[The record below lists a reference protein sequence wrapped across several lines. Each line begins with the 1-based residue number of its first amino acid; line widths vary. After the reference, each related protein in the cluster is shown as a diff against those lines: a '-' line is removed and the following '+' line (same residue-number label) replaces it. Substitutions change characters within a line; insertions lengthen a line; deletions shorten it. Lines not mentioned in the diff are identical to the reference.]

1 MVAGELL
8 NSALFFIFFFTPA
21 VIAVSVIFW
30 AWLAALLTAFGNRQ
44 WFWGIAV
51 LVLLPLALPYS
62 LIYRETA
69 SYPRRLLLGAL
80 ALLLLPLAY
89 AALNGW
95 FAAGSAPSL
104 LPVPASR

>member
-1 MVAGELL
+1 M

-44 WFWGIAV
+44 WVWGVAV

-80 ALLLLPLAY
+80 ALLLLPLGY
-89 AALNGW
+89 AVFNGW
-95 FAAGSAPSL
+95 FAPGAVPPL
-104 LPVPASR
+104 LPVPTPR